1 MSIINN
7 TKRLAGHAL
16 RLPPFSLQKQ
26 VFQQVVKRVF
36 AEPLAQGDLD
46 FLEGHKFKITL
57 LDLQVS
63 WVTGL
68 EQGRL
73 VLHPIETLADAHISG
88 NVDEFILL
96 ATGQEDPDTLFF
108 QRRLNIEGNTEISLA
123 IKNVMDSIGPLSL
136 PAPVQSMLLQLIKL
150 SQRYS

>member
-1 MSIINN
+1 MNIVKN

-16 RLPPFSLQKQ
+16 RLPPFVLQKQ
-26 VFQQVVKRVF
+26 AFQQVVKRIF
-36 AEPLAQGDLD
+36 AEPIAQGDLD
-46 FLEGHKFKITL
+46 FLEERKLKISL

-73 VLHPIETLADAHISG
+73 VLHPIESQADAQISG
-88 NVDEFILL
+88 NVDEFLLL

-108 QRRLNIEGNTEISLA
+108 QRRLNIEGDTEISLA
-123 IKNVMDSIGPLSL
+123 VKNVMDSIGPLSL